1 MGFFVVKKDL
11 LSLGMGLVMIFS
23 LWFLMRYFLYT
34 DENLAV
40 DAKAAGVEVTDNEQE
55 SGQGTQDSDT
65 REYLIVIDPGHGGV
79 DPGMLG
85 VNNTVEKEI
94 NLAVSYMLKE
104 ELEAKGM
111 NVVLTR
117 TTDDGL
123 YEESDSNKK
132 IADMKKR
139 CSIISE
145 NKADIVVSIH
155 QNSFSDSAVC
165 GAQVF
170 YYKHSE
176 KGKQLAQCIQ
186 DSMKNNLDE
195 TNNRKIKANDSY
207 YMLIHTPCP
216 TVIVECGFITNY
228 DEAKLLVSEEYQ
240 LNINSIPHGNRRN
253 YGKDVTWTYYL
264 REIQRRYR
272 RAFTML

>member
-1 MGFFVVKKDL
+1 MKKDL

-23 LWFLMRYFLYT
+23 LWFLMRHFLYT
-34 DENLAV
+34 QDSMAAS
-40 DAKAAGVEVTDNEQE
+40 AKEAGVEVTDTEQE
-55 SGQGTQDSDT
+55 SGQGMSDS
-65 REYLIVIDPGHGGV
+65 EQQGYLIVIDPGHGGV

-123 YEESDSNKK
+123 YEEGDSNKK

-186 DSMKNNLDE
+186 DSLKNNLDE

-240 LNINSIPHGNRRN
+240 KKVSKAIAEGVMKFLG
-253 YGKDVTWTYYL
+253 
-264 REIQRRYR
+264 EISSKYK
-272 RAFTML
+272 

>member
-1 MGFFVVKKDL
+1 MDGIISDPAHRIKICILCVGFFVVKKDL

-34 DENLAV
+34 DENPAGA
-40 DAKAAGVEVTDNEQE
+40 AKAAGVEVTDKELE

-65 REYLIVIDPGHGGV
+65 SGYLIVIDPGHGGV

-111 NVVLTR
+111 KVVLTR
-117 TTDDGL
+117 TTDAGL

-195 TNNRKIKANDSY
+195 TNNRRVKANDSY

-228 DEAKLLVSEEYQ
+228 DEAELLVSEEYQ
-240 LNINSIPHGNRRN
+240 K
-253 YGKDVTWTYYL
+253 KDSKAIAEWGMEYL
-264 REIQRRYR
+264 EQK
-272 RAFTML
+272 

>member
-1 MGFFVVKKDL
+1 MDGIISDPAHRIKICILCVGFFVVKKDL

-23 LWFLMRYFLYT
+23 LWFIMRYFLYT

-40 DAKAAGVEVTDNEQE
+40 AAKAAGVEVTDKEQE

-65 REYLIVIDPGHGGV
+65 SGYLIVIDPGHGGV

-111 NVVLTR
+111 KVVLTR
-117 TTDDGL
+117 TTDAGL

-195 TNNRKIKANDSY
+195 TNNRRIKANDSY

-228 DEAKLLVSEEYQ
+228 DEAELLVSEEYQ
-240 LNINSIPHGNRRN
+240 KKVSKAIAEG
-253 YGKDVTWTYYL
+253 VMEYL
-264 REIQRRYR
+264 GQK
-272 RAFTML
+272 